1 MEVEG
6 VPEKLEGRA
15 SASSKDTVRAE
26 TRVGSTVITAESE
39 LAGGDGPTP
48 LGLVAAGLASCEAI
62 MASMV
67 AEKLGVEAR
76 VSVEAVLEF
85 SLGRGLT
92 GGRIIYRFRGVDRD
106 LAERIVELVE
116 RSCPVYNTLS
126 KAAPLGREIIVEEG

>member
-1 MEVEG
+1 MEG
-6 VPEKLEGRA
+6 VPERLEGRA
-15 SASSKDTVRAE
+15 SASSRDPVRAE
-26 TRVGSTVITAESE
+26 ARVGSAVILAESE
-39 LAGGDGPTP
+39 LAGGGGPTP

-62 MASMV
+62 MASMI
-67 AEKLGVEAR
+67 AEKLGVKAQ

-92 GGRIIYRFRGVDRD
+92 GGRVTYRFRGVDRD

-126 KAAPLGREIIVEEG
+126 KAAQLVREIIVEEG